1 MFSFADQ
8 IGIMSE
14 VYEIEITTNATDFPV
29 EKKYAAAISLND
41 LKRKLELIVGTTADS
56 MKIHLFDSDDQPK
69 GELTD
74 GAKSLKELGV
84 RDGYRIHAIDVTGAN
99 EDFKD
104 ESMVEKY
111 EMSEDAYDKRTDS
124 VRAWKKKM
132 QGEQGGAP
140 MENEGDT
147 ANEEA
152 AKGIKLGDRCEV
164 TVGAQIAR
172 RGEIAFVGTTK
183 FKDGLWVGVKYDEPV
198 GKNDGS
204 VAGVRYFECDAKYG
218 GFVRPV
224 DVKVGDYPELSI
236 DEI

>member
-1 MFSFADQ
+1 
-8 IGIMSE
+8 MSE
-14 VYEIEITTNATDFPV
+14 VYDLEITTNATDFPM
-29 EKKYAAAISLND
+29 EKKYAATISLND
-41 LKRKLELIVGTTADS
+41 LKKKLELVVGTTAES
-56 MKIHLFDSDDQPK
+56 MRIQLFDGDDQLK

-74 GAKSLKELGV
+74 GSKSLKDLGV
-84 RDGYRIHAIDVTGAN
+84 RDGYRIHAVDVTGGN

-111 EMSEDAYDKRTDS
+111 EMSDDAYDKRTDS

-132 QGEQGGAP
+132 QEEQGVGAVP
-140 MENEGDT
+140 VEKESDS

-152 AKGIKLGDRCEV
+152 AKRIKIGDRCEV
-164 TVGAQIAR
+164 TVGAHMAR
-172 RGEIAFVGTTK
+172 RGEVAFVGATK
-183 FKDGLWVGVKYDEPV
+183 FKEGIWVGVRYDEPV

-204 VAGVRYFECDAKYG
+204 VTGVRYFECEPKYG